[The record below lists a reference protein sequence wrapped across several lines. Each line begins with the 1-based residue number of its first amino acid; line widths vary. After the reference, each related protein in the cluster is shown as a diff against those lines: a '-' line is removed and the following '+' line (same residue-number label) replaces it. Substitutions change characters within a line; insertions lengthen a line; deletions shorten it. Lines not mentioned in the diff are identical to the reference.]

1 MASFAESAVAGYKLG
16 SEIGTDIA
24 TGNIL
29 RDVYAGQDVTKLTPQ
44 EQSTDLQRASA
55 IAKSKGLDSLG
66 YSFQKQAQE
75 LQANVLENQ
84 LSEVKA
90 RQANLGLAGQ
100 LVQGATDEQGL
111 TDAVNSVTGLATN
124 EKQILMGIIRNPNIP
139 FEQKQKSLQTM
150 ARTEEQNLRAQ
161 ALVGSAEERQDRM
174 DARDERLLKSRI
186 DAKIRTG
193 ADLTPEEQNYFDYGV
208 TPWDSKRAA
217 ARGSVSVTPA
227 GKVGADAS
235 STGRGAAESGDNYSI
250 VNPASGAM
258 GRYQI
263 MPDTLKS
270 LRKLDPSLPKTD
282 AEFLKDPAAQDK
294 AMKLL
299 ETEDKKSLKADGFKD
314 SKVNLATYHRFGA
327 PDGKKVLS
335 AFEDNPSMPLKDALG
350 EKRYNTLV
358 EQNPDLKDKTVS
370 QAITQN
376 FGKGCKPAEGGAKE
390 PVAEDKLMKQYDEKR
405 GGGLTI
411 KEWDTINPTAVQ
423 IGKEYKVKPTNL
435 ASATTEEKKSAN
447 AAYQVSKLAE
457 DNAQFIKEHP
467 NAVGTLAAIF
477 KSVSGKTGNLADN
490 VSSDKRYTGEV
501 AELGKRLF
509 ALGLKDAAASAGG
522 RMNVYLEKSFAGLY
536 DQSQSDRTLLRII
549 KARQEEAFN
558 VLRDTYGADKENLD
572 KSKYGLAF
580 APDADAYVTG
590 GKGKAK
596 ETTTKPTR
604 SIGSFFKNP
613 VDTQATE

>member
-1 MASFAESAVAGYKLG
+1 MADFASSALAGYKLG

-24 TGNIL
+24 TGSIL
-29 RDVYAGQDVTKLTPQ
+29 RDVYKGQDVSTLSPQ
-44 EQSTDLQRASA
+44 EQSTDLQKAAA
-55 IAKSKGLDSLG
+55 IANSKGLNSLG

-100 LVQGATDEQGL
+100 LVQGATDEKGL

-124 EKQILMGIIRNPNIP
+124 EKQILLGIIRNPNIS

-186 DAKIRTG
+186 DAKNSRG
-193 ADLTPEEQNYFDYGV
+193 AELTPEEQNYFDYGI

-217 ARGSVSVTPA
+217 ARGTVTAEVGAPKSVRQNNPLNLTDSKGVIRTFATPEEGAAAGKKDLEGKLAGTSDAYKRRFGDKPVTPE
-227 GKVGADAS
+227 
-235 STGRGAAESGDNYSI
+235 RLAETWS
-250 VNPASGAM
+250 PASAEGNTPESTANYAKAIAKAAGVDVNTPIPNTPENRDKIFNAM
-258 GRYQI
+258 
-263 MPDTLKS
+263 
-270 LRKLDPSLPKTD
+270 
-282 AEFLKDPAAQDK
+282 
-294 AMKLL
+294 
-299 ETEDKKSLKADGFKD
+299 
-314 SKVNLATYHRFGA
+314 
-327 PDGKKVLS
+327 S
-335 AFEDNPSMPLKDALG
+335 AFEAGAYKEPKA
-350 EKRYNTLV
+350 
-358 EQNPDLKDKTVS
+358 
-370 QAITQN
+370 
-376 FGKGCKPAEGGAKE
+376 GAKE
-390 PVAEDKLMKQYDEKR
+390 PVSEDKLMKQYDEKR

-423 IGKEYKVKPTNL
+423 VGKEYKIKPTNL
-435 ASATTEEKKSAN
+435 ASATPDEKKAAN
-447 AAYQVSKLAE
+447 SAYQVTKLAE

-490 VSSDKRYTGEV
+490 VSADKRYSGEV

-522 RMNVYLEKSFAGLY
+522 RMNVYLEKSFANLY
-536 DQSQSDRTLLRII
+536 DQSQSDKTLLRII

-580 APDADAYVTG
+580 APDADTYVTG
-590 GKGKAK
+590 GKGGKTSAD
-596 ETTTKPTR
+596 KPTVD
-604 SIGSFFKNP
+604 INQFFFDKKK
-613 VDTQATE
+613 